1 MAAGLDSLGSVE
13 LRNTLES
20 SLALPL
26 PPTLVMDYP
35 TAAAIA
41 AYAAA
46 KMPAAAA
53 DADDMSEDDI
63 SVVDQELYRS
73 DSQWQVAAPRAVTMT
88 GEALPVLAVT
98 AFSTRYVPCAATLA
112 LWVVCRLW
120 WLPLV
125 PCRHCGG
132 FPACLMYLS
141 FRTTS

>member
-46 KMPAAAA
+46 KLPAVVESENLS
-53 DADDMSEDDI
+53 DDGVMSEREFGT
-63 SVVDQELYRS
+63 SGF
-73 DSQWQVAAPRAVTMT
+73 W
-88 GEALPVLAVT
+88 EASPGPAIASGGSTLPVLAVT
-98 AFSTRYVPCAATLA
+98 AFSTR
-112 LWVVCRLW
+112 WVE
-120 WLPLV
+120 
-125 PCRHCGG
+125 
-132 FPACLMYLS
+132 
-141 FRTTS
+141 